1 MEYLFHN
8 TKIRSL
14 HECIEKS
21 GRDIFNFLPYYA
33 DRDDI
38 ATINQF
44 INSQVTGQSKDEI
57 DEIFA
62 DRISNARAVVLQII
76 SQIREREMIKRKC
89 LERIGKMEDDL
100 KNQLRMENNFY
111 MNCMFPESNRTR
123 MEAESRIHELER
135 NKSFEETSC
144 WKDLV
149 LLKKELMLFV
159 KEYRSSSV
167 KNRLVS

>member
-1 MEYLFHN
+1 MESTFHN
-8 TKIRSL
+8 NRAKNL
-14 HECIEKS
+14 HDHIEKS

-44 INSQVTGQSKDEI
+44 INRQVTGQSKDEI

-76 SQIREREMIKRKC
+76 SQIREREVLKRKC
-89 LERIGKMEDDL
+89 IERIGKMEDEL
-100 KNQLRMENNFY
+100 KNQLRFQNDFY

-123 MEAESRIHELER
+123 METESRIHELER
-135 NKSFEETSC
+135 NMNFEETSC

-159 KEYRSSSV
+159 KEYRSTSV